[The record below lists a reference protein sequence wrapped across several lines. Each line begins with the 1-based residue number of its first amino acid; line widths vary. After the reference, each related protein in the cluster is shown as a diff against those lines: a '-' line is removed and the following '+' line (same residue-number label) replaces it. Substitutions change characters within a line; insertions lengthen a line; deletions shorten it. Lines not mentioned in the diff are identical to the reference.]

1 MVSRKKSDVIIIGA
15 GPAGLTAAIFC
26 RMRKLSTLIIDLK
39 EPGGQMRSIY
49 PSKPVMDYPSYD
61 LIFAVELADNMI
73 RQTKKLGIELVLGE
87 RVEEVITTRD
97 DFEIITSNDKYRS
110 KAVILAMGIGVFS
123 PRELG
128 IIGEREFIGCGVT
141 YGIPKIQAA
150 KDKRVLCVGGG
161 NSSLEAALT
170 VKDAAKEVILI
181 HRNKSFEA
189 YEFYKES
196 ILNSQ
201 VKVKFHTELKE
212 ILGEERVN
220 EVILFN
226 REDKKYEKLK
236 IDLIVINIGLITNF
250 KKLKD
255 WNLEVDDKGI
265 KVDSQMRTSRE
276 GIFACGDMV
285 SYQGKLKLL
294 ISASG
299 EGSIAAESAFKYIEK
314 KEIVRS

>member
-1 MVSRKKSDVIIIGA
+1 LVTRKGYDIIIVGA
-15 GPAGLTAAIFC
+15 GPAGLTAGIFC

-39 EPGGQMRSIY
+39 KPGGQMTSIY

-61 LIFAVELADNMI
+61 LILAIELADSMI
-73 RQTKKLGIELVLGE
+73 RQTKKLGIDFILGE
-87 RVEEVITTRD
+87 RVEEVISSKEEFD
-97 DFEIITSNDKYRS
+97 VITSNGRY
-110 KAVILAMGIGVFS
+110 KAKAIILAMGIGVFI
-123 PRELG
+123 PRQLG

-141 YGIPKIQAA
+141 YGIPKIQCA
-150 KDKRVLCVGGG
+150 KDKRVLCIGGG

-170 VKDAAKEVILI
+170 LKDVAKEVILI
-181 HRNKSFEA
+181 HRDKSFEA

-196 ILNSQ
+196 IMNSP
-201 VKVKFHTELKE
+201 VLVKFHTELKE

-236 IDLIVINIGLITNF
+236 VDLVVINIGSIPNF

-265 KVDSQMRTSRE
+265 KVDSEMRTSRE

-285 SYQGKLKLL
+285 SYPGKLKLL

-299 EGSIAAESAFKYIEK
+299 EGSIAAESAFKYIQK
-314 KEIVRS
+314 KARE